1 MALKVASS
9 LVVIGDGEQGAPCAR
24 WQGPLLGL

>member
-9 LVVIGDGEQGAPCAR
+9 LVVIGDGEQGAHCAR